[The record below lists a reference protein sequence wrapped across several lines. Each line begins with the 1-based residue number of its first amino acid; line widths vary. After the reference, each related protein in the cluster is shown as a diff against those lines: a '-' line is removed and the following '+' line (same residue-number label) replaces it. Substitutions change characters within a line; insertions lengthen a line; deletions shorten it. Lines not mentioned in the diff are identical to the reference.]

1 MERIRRIFFRRSQS
15 RVAPRWWAG
24 SVATN
29 KARGAYRISVS
40 QLRRLRTLAERRQK
54 SGQREVC
61 GLILSDD
68 GFRLKL
74 AYLPNQASR
83 PGEFLIKGQAYES
96 ARDRAKRQGESTLGT
111 FHSHPVSE
119 AIPGAGD
126 IKNATSGSLM
136 LIYDVCGR
144 EAKLWKIRKVRGG
157 AKQENSLSILARE
170 WRDSRRANWP
180 LDLRESEH
188 LKRPSSPGCYV

>member
-1 MERIRRIFFRRSQS
+1 M
-15 RVAPRWWAG
+15 
-24 SVATN
+24 ATN

-68 GFRLKL
+68 GFRLRL

-83 PGEFLIKGQAYES
+83 PGQFLIKGQAYES
-96 ARDRAKRQGESTLGT
+96 ARDRAKRQGESILGT

-144 EAKLWKIRKVRGG
+144 EAKLWKIRKVRGHR
-157 AKQENSLSILARE
+157 QARE
-170 WRDSRRANWP
+170 LTLDSGEGVARQSARKLPTRSPRVRA
-180 LDLRESEH
+180 S
-188 LKRPSSPGCYV
+188 